1 MNMANKSII
10 DGNSMDLITRA
21 ILTGHYEGIPVRRN
35 SYPTERVSSSTTV
48 IIDDSYEEEI
58 NQLQE
63 ENKKLREE
71 NTRLTAECNRLSRW
85 IDSFTRPE

>member
-1 MNMANKSII
+1 MSMAGKSII
-10 DGNSMDLITRA
+10 DGNAMDIATRA
-21 ILTGHYEGIPVRRN
+21 VLTGHYEGIPIRNN
-35 SYPTERVSSSTTV
+35 SYSTERVSSSTTV
-48 IIDDSYEEEI
+48 IIDDSYQEEI
-58 NQLQE
+58 DRLQE